1 MKGKYLIL
9 EVKEAYK
16 ADKLHY
22 YFSNSLP
29 SIPSNTEYNYI
40 GVEELPFEGEGELAV
55 EMEIKEIW
63 EGNEYKGKKVEQNIL
78 KNTIPKE
85 VLEKLKAYRSRR
97 LTLDIDEDPVIDRY
111 ITPEILNEV
120 YKRGSPKFIRTLRG
134 FHIII
139 DLNVPLDFEER
150 ISLRDKLGDDGQRI
164 RYDKTLFELG
174 FEGLTDVLFDYKWW
188 KGEKEFHKWQETNL
202 INIREALSFS
212 IPKMELQIGNKQI
225 KIEGSS
231 VYITNIEPSRARW
244 IVQSIDSN
252 FWDFAKMLEF
262 KSKELPK
269 VAFTRDEKDVI
280 DAFLSVLHEVD
291 WKVWHSLIEY
301 QNKGLVEFRLDYNAL
316 NVVLKE
322 DAISIAGR
330 LIGKGGFKIKEIQAK
345 LGMNVIVIT
354 TEKQKAPSDQEIL
367 KQKFEDLLKRLL

>member
-1 MKGKYLIL
+1 MKGKYLVL
-9 EVKEAYK
+9 EVKEAYN

-22 YFSNSLP
+22 YFSNNLP
-29 SIPSNTEYNYI
+29 SVPSNTEYNYI
-40 GVEELPFEGEGELAV
+40 GVEELPFEGEGELLL
-55 EMEIKEIW
+55 EMEIRDIW
-63 EGNEYKGKKVEQNIL
+63 EGNEYKGRKVERNIL

-85 VLEKLKAYRSRR
+85 VLSLLKEYRKAK
-97 LTLDIDEDPVIDRY
+97 LTLDIDETYGNY
-111 ITPEILNEV
+111 ITPEILNEI
-120 YKRGSPKFIRTLRG
+120 YKLGYARFVKTLRG
-134 FHIII
+134 FHVIVAL
-139 DLNVPLDFEER
+139 DKSLNFEER

-174 FEGLTDVLFDYKWW
+174 FEGLTDILFDYKWW
-188 KGEKEFHKWQETNL
+188 EGEKEFHKWQETNL
-202 INIREALSFS
+202 INIKGTLSFNM
-212 IPKMELQIGNKQI
+212 PKMELQIGNKQI

-252 FWDFAKMLEF
+252 FWDYAKMLEF

-269 VAFTRDEKDVI
+269 VAFTRDEEDI
-280 DAFLSVLHEVD
+280 INAFLSVLHEVD
-291 WKVWHSLIEY
+291 WKVWHSLTEY
-301 QNKGLVEFRLDYNAL
+301 QNKGLVEFRLDYNVL

-330 LIGKGGFKIKEIQAK
+330 IIGKGGSKIKEIQAK

-354 TEKQKAPSDQEIL
+354 TEKQKAPSEQEIL

>member
-1 MKGKYLIL
+1 
-9 EVKEAYK
+9 
-16 ADKLHY
+16 LHY

-29 SIPSNTEYNYI
+29 SVPSSNTEYDYI
-40 GVEELPFEGEGELAV
+40 GIEELPFEGEGELML
-55 EMEIKEIW
+55 EMETKEIW
-63 EGNEYKGKKVEQNIL
+63 EGNTYKGKKVEQNIL
-78 KNTIPKE
+78 KNTIPE
-85 VLEKLKAYRSRR
+85 EILKALKVYRARR

-134 FHIII
+134 FHIIV
-139 DLNVPLDFEER
+139 DLNVPLHFEER
-150 ISLRDKLGDDGQRI
+150 ISLRERLGDDGRRI
-164 RYDKTLFELG
+164 RYDETLFGLG

-188 KGEKEFHKWQETNL
+188 RGLKEFCKWQETNL
-202 INIREALSFS
+202 INIKGTLSFS
-212 IPKMELQIGNKQI
+212 IPKMELQIGNRQI

-252 FWDFAKMLEF
+252 FWDYAKMLEMR
-262 KSKELPK
+262 SKPLPK

-291 WKVWHSLIEY
+291 WKVWNLLTEY
-301 QNKGLVEFRLDYNAL
+301 QSKGLVEFRLDYNVL
-316 NVVLKE
+316 NVILKDE
-322 DAISIAGR
+322 AIGLAGR

-345 LGMNVIVIT
+345 LGMNVIVVNK
-354 TEKQKAPSDQEIL
+354 ESSKAPSEQDVL
-367 KQKFEDLLKRLL
+367 KQRFEDLLKRLL

>member
-1 MKGKYLIL
+1 MKGKYLVL
-9 EVKEAYK
+9 EVKEAYN

-29 SIPSNTEYNYI
+29 PIPSNTEYNYI
-40 GVEELPFEGEGELAV
+40 GVEELPFEGEGELLL
-55 EMEIKEIW
+55 EMEIRDIW
-63 EGNEYKGKKVEQNIL
+63 EGNTYKGRKVERNIL

-85 VLEKLKAYRSRR
+85 VLSLLKEYRKAK
-97 LTLDIDEDPVIDRY
+97 LTLDIDETYGNY
-111 ITPEILNEV
+111 ITPEILNEI
-120 YKRGSPKFIRTLRG
+120 YKLGYARFVKTLRG
-134 FHIII
+134 FHVI
-139 DLNVPLDFEER
+139 VALDKSLSFEER

-174 FEGLTDVLFDYKWW
+174 FEGLTDILFDYKWW
-188 KGEKEFHKWQETNL
+188 EGEKEFHKWQETNL
-202 INIREALSFS
+202 INIKGTLSFNM
-212 IPKMELQIGNKQI
+212 PKMELQVGNKQI

-252 FWDFAKMLEF
+252 FWDYAKMLEF

-269 VAFTRDEKDVI
+269 VAFTKSEKDI
-280 DAFLSVLHEVD
+280 INAFLSVLHEVD
-291 WKVWHSLIEY
+291 WKVWHSLTEY
-301 QNKGLVEFRLDYNAL
+301 QNKGLVEFRLDYNVL

-330 LIGKGGFKIKEIQAK
+330 IIGKGGSKIKEIQAK

-354 TEKQKAPSDQEIL
+354 TEKQKAPSEQEIL

>member
-1 MKGKYLIL
+1 MKGKYLVL

-29 SIPSNTEYNYI
+29 PIPANTEYNYI
-40 GVEELPFEGEGELAV
+40 GVEELPFEGEGELLL
-55 EMEIKEIW
+55 EMEIRDIW
-63 EGNEYKGKKVEQNIL
+63 EGNEYKGRKVERNIL

-85 VLEKLKAYRSRR
+85 VLSLLKEYRKVK
-97 LTLDIDEDPVIDRY
+97 LTLDIDETYGNY
-111 ITPEILNEV
+111 ITPEILNEI
-120 YKRGSPKFIRTLRG
+120 YKLGYARFVKTLRG
-134 FHIII
+134 FHVI
-139 DLNVPLDFEER
+139 VALDKSLSFEER

-174 FEGLTDVLFDYKWW
+174 FEGLTDILFDYKWW
-188 KGEKEFHKWQETNL
+188 YGEKEFHKWQETNL
-202 INIREALSFS
+202 INIKGTLSFS
-212 IPKMELQIGNKQI
+212 MPKMELQVGNKQI

-269 VAFTRDEKDVI
+269 VAFTRDEEDI
-280 DAFLSVLHEVD
+280 INAFLSVLHEVD
-291 WKVWHSLIEY
+291 WKVWNLLTEY
-301 QNKGLVEFRLDYNAL
+301 QNKGLVEFRLDYNVL

-330 LIGKGGFKIKEIQAK
+330 IIGKGGLKIKEIQAK

-354 TEKQKAPSDQEIL
+354 TEKQKAPSEQEVL